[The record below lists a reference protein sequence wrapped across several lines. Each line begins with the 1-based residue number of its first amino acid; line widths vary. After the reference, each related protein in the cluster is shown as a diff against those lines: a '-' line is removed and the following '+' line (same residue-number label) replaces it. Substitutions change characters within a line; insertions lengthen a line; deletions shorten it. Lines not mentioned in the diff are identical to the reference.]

1 MGWNFSKK
9 NPPSNVFVYV
19 DSHVLQFSSSAQVFL
34 PSPSGIDERL
44 VWTRNFTMN
53 SGLSVPDGL
62 YPSPVKIG
70 GKKTFVID
78 LRREVTDGFDSLV
91 HDPRAGDW
99 STTGRHCQRND
110 SLGDIE
116 GE

>member
-1 MGWNFSKK
+1 
-9 NPPSNVFVYV
+9 
-19 DSHVLQFSSSAQVFL
+19 
-34 PSPSGIDERL
+34 
-44 VWTRNFTMN
+44 MN

-70 GKKTFVID
+70 GQKTFVID
-78 LRREVTDGFDSLV
+78 LRRDVTDGFDSLV